1 MKLELQDTYRHK
13 GLRRK
18 LVEELRE
25 LGIKDEQVLTVIGK
39 IPRHWFIEFSFED
52 RAYENTPF
60 PIGSGQTISNPY
72 TVAYQTELLQIKP
85 TDKILEI
92 GTGSG
97 YQATVLAL
105 MAQNVYSIERHKP
118 LVNTTE
124 KLLQKLNLKNLTCVY
139 GDGFEGLP
147 DKAPFD
153 KIIITAAAPEI
164 PQKLIEQLKVDGLM
178 VIPLGEGDTQQMLR
192 IRKNKDN
199 TIQKEYFEFFTFVP
213 MLKGTK

>member
-1 MKLELQDTYRHK
+1 MQDTFRHK

-18 LVEELRE
+18 LVEELRG
-25 LGIKDEQVLTVIGK
+25 LGIKDEQVLQTIGS
-39 IPRHWFIEFSFED
+39 IPRHWFIESSFEQK
-52 RAYENTPF
+52 AYENTPF

-72 TVAYQTELLQIKP
+72 TVAYQSELLQLKP
-85 TDKILEI
+85 TDFVLEI

-105 MAQNVYSIERHKP
+105 LAGKVYSIERHKP
-118 LVNTTE
+118 LVNHTE
-124 KLLQKLNLKNLTCVY
+124 KLLKHLSLKNLQCFY

-147 DKAPFD
+147 QFAPFD

-164 PQKLIEQLKVDGLM
+164 PLKLIEQLKPGGLI
-178 VIPLGEGDTQQMLR
+178 VLPYGEGDVQQMMR
-192 IRKNKDN
+192 IKK
-199 TIQKEYFEFFTFVP
+199 KEDLSIEKELFEYFTFVP

>member
-1 MKLELQDTYRHK
+1 MQDTFRHK

-18 LVEELRE
+18 LVEELKE
-25 LGIKDEQVLTVIGK
+25 LGIKDEQVLQTIGS
-39 IPRHWFIEFSFED
+39 IPRHWFIESSFEQK
-52 RAYENTPF
+52 AYENTPF

-72 TVAYQTELLQIKP
+72 TVAYQSELLQLKP
-85 TDKILEI
+85 TDIVLEI

-105 MAQNVYSIERHKP
+105 LATKVYSIERHKP
-118 LVNTTE
+118 LVNHTE
-124 KLLQKLNLKNLTCVY
+124 KLLQHLNLKNLQCFY

-147 DKAPFD
+147 QFAPFD

-164 PQKLIEQLKVDGLM
+164 PLKLIEQLKPGGIIVL
-178 VIPLGEGDTQQMLR
+178 PYGEGEVQQMMR
-192 IRKNKDN
+192 IKK
-199 TIQKEYFEFFTFVP
+199 KEDLSIEKELFEYFTFVP